1 MGDTKAAPGATYEI
15 TIDGVPRSYRDDPRI
30 AADAANFLK
39 IKNPKSDVRVR
50 DLRTNVVTG
59 DASTRRVSDEE
70 RAALATR
77 AAQLLPLCSLN
88 DGHVENK

>member
-50 DLRTNVVTG
+50 DLRTNVVTSAQG
-59 DASTRRVSDEE
+59 MLPPDVS
-70 RAALATR
+70 RMR
-77 AAQLLPLCSLN
+77 NGQ
-88 DGHVENK
+88 H